1 MDISLQH
8 YLAVAAMLFTIGVF
22 GIFVN
27 RKNVIIILMSVE
39 LILLAVNINF
49 VAFSAYLND
58 VADKHWPK
66 AESAGPVGFMGTV
79 ATGVRWLG
87 ALSLFGVVGVGLRQ
101 LIRPTGEAS
110 HEEKRKGS

>member
-1 MDISLQH
+1 
-8 YLAVAAMLFTIGVF
+8 
-22 GIFVN
+22 
-27 RKNVIIILMSVE
+27 
-39 LILLAVNINF
+39 
-49 VAFSAYLND
+49 
-58 VADKHWPK
+58 
-66 AESAGPVGFMGTV
+66 MGTV